1 MDKKVC
7 PDGKVLNPKTN
18 RCIKIKAVAAIVAV
32 AAKAVLQKQE
42 KVCPDGKVLNPKTNR
57 CIKIKVEAVKPAK
70 AAKKVAVKK
79 PISLHKHSSPVVKS
93 KSSSTRNERVD
104 AFAKKVAAKKLQRFL
119 MPFIK
124 RVSYDINDR
133 IKVYKI
139 YVKYFSKYKQEQCL
153 NVIKKGNNIEYSLA
167 NDNIKIVKK
176 FGTESKNGSIYLSK
190 GANGGELLRFAS
202 KIMPQTKDNKNEIK
216 ILKEVTKIVSSNTNP
231 HFPLMYYNYSC
242 SVLDNNN
249 LPEVVTNKRYFIN
262 VNELANGDL
271 QDFMLK
277 EYDNYKKVNNALAQ
291 IYIAILSFHSIGYT
305 HNDAHWGNFLYHKV
319 KPGGYIKY
327 VINGYDVYLENLG
340 YLWVIWDYG
349 QTTILDNLNIFI
361 TLDDYMKVIY
371 AFNNKMHD
379 GWVPNE
385 LRISKNTR
393 DLVTKLS
400 NIFKDIIKPKD
411 KKRVKNVSFDVVLF
425 ESIINDTELFIMS
438 GELPRDS
445 KIVNAKPYIIKN

>member
-1 MDKKVC
+1 
-7 PDGKVLNPKTN
+7 
-18 RCIKIKAVAAIVAV
+18 
-32 AAKAVLQKQE
+32 
-42 KVCPDGKVLNPKTNR
+42 
-57 CIKIKVEAVKPAK
+57 
-70 AAKKVAVKK
+70 
-79 PISLHKHSSPVVKS
+79 
-93 KSSSTRNERVD
+93 
-104 AFAKKVAAKKLQRFL
+104 
-119 MPFIK
+119 
-124 RVSYDINDR
+124 
-133 IKVYKI
+133 
-139 YVKYFSKYKQEQCL
+139 
-153 NVIKKGNNIEYSLA
+153 
-167 NDNIKIVKK
+167 
-176 FGTESKNGSIYLSK
+176 
-190 GANGGELLRFAS
+190 
-202 KIMPQTKDNKNEIK
+202 
-216 ILKEVTKIVSSNTNP
+216 
-231 HFPLMYYNYSC
+231 
-242 SVLDNNN
+242 VLDNNN

-271 QDFMLK
+271 QEFMLK

-371 AFNNKMHD
+371 AFNNKIHD

-425 ESIINDTELFIMS
+425 ESIINDTELFIRS
-438 GELPRDS
+438 EELSRDS
-445 KIVNAKPYIIKN
+445 KIINAKPYIIKN